1 MLKQKNIAITGGSGG
16 IGRAAAMLL
25 ASQGANIALLYA
37 SGADRAGEICRYC
50 EETYGITAVPFACDV
65 SDFET
70 THQVVSEIID
80 YFGSIHALVNSAGIT
95 RDKLTVAMKERDF
108 DDVVNVN
115 LKGTFNM
122 TRHILPSMV
131 KKREGC
137 IINISSVSGLMGN
150 RGQSNYAASKAGVIG
165 FTKSIAKEYASR
177 NIRCNAVAPGFIRT
191 DMTKSLDE
199 ESLKR
204 QIPLGRL
211 GTPEDVAGAVS
222 YLIQAEYITG
232 EVLRID
238 GGAAM

>member
-1 MLKQKNIAITGGSGG
+1 MLKQKNIVITGGTGG
-16 IGRAAAMLL
+16 IGRAAAALL

-37 SGADRAGEICRYC
+37 SGVERAVEICRYC
-50 EETYGITAVPFACDV
+50 EQTYGITAVSFACDV
-65 SDFET
+65 SDYEMT
-70 THQVVSEIID
+70 YQVVSKILD
-80 YFGSIHALVNSAGIT
+80 CFGSIHALVNSAGIT
-95 RDKLTVAMKERDF
+95 RDKLAVAMKEQDF

-131 KKREGC
+131 KNREGC
-137 IINISSVSGLMGN
+137 IINIGSVSGLMGN

-165 FTKSIAKEYASR
+165 FTKSIAREYASR

-191 DMTKSLDE
+191 DMTKNLDE
-199 ESLKR
+199 ESLKK
-204 QIPLGRL
+204 QIPLGRI
-211 GTPEDVAGAVS
+211 GTPEDVAEAVS

-232 EVLRID
+232 EVLRVD